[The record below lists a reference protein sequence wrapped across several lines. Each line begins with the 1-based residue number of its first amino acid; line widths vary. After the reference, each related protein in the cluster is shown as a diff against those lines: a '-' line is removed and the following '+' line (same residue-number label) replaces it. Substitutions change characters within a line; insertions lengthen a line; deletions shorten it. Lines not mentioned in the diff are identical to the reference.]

1 MTYYTCSRDPYTDC
15 RYCLG
20 YLESLVNT
28 HRHSYLLRMSCGP
41 FRRTD
46 SIEIGQFSELPDVY
60 LIECVRRLLK
70 EVIHGHFVLYQV
82 IVVVVGN
89 TIRCN
94 HDKV

>member
-1 MTYYTCSRDPYTDC
+1 MTYYTCSRDPYKGC

-28 HRHSYLLRMSCGP
+28 HRHSFFLHSALE
-41 FRRTD
+41 FLID
-46 SIEIGQFSELPDVY
+46 FVVLP

-94 HDKV
+94 HNKVYCALVF